1 MKIETT
7 ITPRKDGTVTV
18 QADDGKQYVF
28 KRDDSGAL
36 SCDVDNDSHV
46 AWLLGLGD
54 FHPADESDF
63 GLAMQLT
70 GGDQEEDDQ
79 DLVEE
84 DGDDEPI
91 DMNAAPIEE
100 PASQVSAPATPRV
113 AKPRAAKKAD

>member
-7 ITPRKDGTVTV
+7 IKPRKDGKVTV
-18 QADDGKQYVF
+18 EADDGEKYVF
-28 KRDDSGAL
+28 KRDESGAL
-36 SCDVDNDSHV
+36 TCDVPNESHV

-70 GGDQEEDDQ
+70 DGEQSDEGEDPAD
-79 DLVEE
+79 D
-84 DGDDEPI
+84 DDEQP

-100 PASQVSAPATPRV
+100 PASQVASPGAPRV
-113 AKPRAAKKAD
+113 AKPRTAKKAD